1 MDNNFQNNLFA
12 EKRFQL
18 IQELKTKGIKDK
30 RVLNALNNL
39 PRELF
44 VEEPFINRA
53 YEDNALP
60 IKCNQTISQPYTV
73 AYMTELLDVQQ
84 GNKILE
90 IGTGSGFQAA
100 LLHLLGAE
108 VYTIE
113 RFEELAINAM
123 KKFQNLGFNIKV
135 YTGDGT
141 KGLPEF
147 APYDRII
154 VTAAA
159 PQEPKSLIKQLKI
172 GGKLVIPIGDKRYQ
186 IMHLIIRLNEN
197 NYRDIEKGEFRFVPL
212 IGDEGW
218 KE

>member
-1 MDNNFQNNLFA
+1 MDINYYKNLYS

-18 IQELKTKGIKDK
+18 VQEIKSKGISDV
-30 RVLNALNNL
+30 RVLDALNNL

-44 VEEPFINRA
+44 IDEAFINRA

-73 AYMTELLDVQQ
+73 AYMTQLLDVKP

-100 LLHLLGAE
+100 LLYLLDAQ

-113 RFEELAINAM
+113 RFEELAVIAKN
-123 KKFQNLGFNIKV
+123 KFDELGFDINV
-135 YTGDGT
+135 FTGDGT
-141 KGLPEF
+141 KGLQEYSPF
-147 APYDRII
+147 DRII

-159 PQEPKSLIKQLKI
+159 PREPDSLIKQLII
-172 GGKLVIPIGDKRYQ
+172 GGKLVVPIGNRKSQ
-186 IMHLIIRLNEN
+186 VMHLIIRLNEKD
-197 NYRDIEKGEFRFVPL
+197 YQDIEKGEFRFVPL